1 MSKINSIFN
10 WVCIIV
16 SVYLIYWGASSQ
28 VKITQAI
35 NNATKNGSGS
45 HDFIDDNGTSYSP
58 SQMLTL
64 RIISIIAMIFGASTF
79 LSSNG
84 AFAIELDNFTSFS
97 TLQYPTGIKAVFGG
111 LLILIMFIILLVSQ
125 SHNDKQGVLTA
136 SIFSGITV
144 LATIL
149 QWFYGDTVYKQDKD
163 TTKAFEELAETHGL
177 TKRQRSELNS
187 CLSKQSKLR
196 QKLEKKAEGIN
207 TISKGFLS
215 VDGRQDPVVD
225 LGKSNKDLVQENKQ
239 LTAALQQTSKKLEQ
253 IEQDDDETGDDD
265 EFDLDGEEFGFD
277 DEED

>member
-16 SVYLIYWGASSQ
+16 SVYLIYWGASAQ

-35 NNATKNGSGS
+35 NNATKNGSSS

-58 SQMLTL
+58 SEMLIL

-84 AFAIELDNFTSFS
+84 AFAIELDNWTSFS
-97 TLQYPTGIKAVFGG
+97 TLQYPTGIKAIFGV
-111 LLILIMFIILLVSQ
+111 LLILIMFIIFLVSQ
-125 SHNDKQGVLTA
+125 SHNDKQESTL
-136 SIFSGITV
+136 SCIFAAITL
-144 LATIL
+144 LATVF

-177 TKRQRSELNS
+177 TRRQRSELNS
-187 CLSKQSKLR
+187 CLSKQSKLKE
-196 QKLEKKAEGIN
+196 KLDKKAEGID

-215 VDGRQDPVVD
+215 VGGKQDVVD
-225 LGKSNKDLVQENKQ
+225 TGKSNKDLIEENKQ
-239 LTAALQQTSKKLEQ
+239 LTAALQQTSKKLDQ
-253 IEQDDDETGDDD
+253 MEQDDDETGDDD

>member
-1 MSKINSIFN
+1 MSKINGIFN

-16 SVYLIYWGASSQ
+16 SVYLIYWGASAQ

-58 SQMLTL
+58 GQMLTL

-84 AFAIELDNFTSFS
+84 AFAIELDNWTSFS
-97 TLQYPTGIKAVFGG
+97 TLQYPTGIKAVFGV
-111 LLILIMFIILLVSQ
+111 LLIVIIGIICVVSQ
-125 SHNDKQGVLTA
+125 THNDNQGSITA
-136 SIFSGITV
+136 IIFAAIIS
-144 LATIL
+144 LATVF
-149 QWFYGDTVYKQDKD
+149 QWFYGDTVYKQDKKV
-163 TTKAFEELAETHGL
+163 TKAFEELAETHGL
-177 TKRQRSELNS
+177 TKRQRAELNS

-215 VDGRQDPVVD
+215 VDGKQDPVVD
-225 LGKSNKDLVQENKQ
+225 LGKSNKYLVQENKQ
-239 LTAALQQTSKKLEQ
+239 LSAALQQTSKKLEQ
-253 IEQDDDETGDDD
+253 MENDDETGDED
-265 EFDLDGEEFGFD
+265 EFDLDDLELGLD
-277 DEED
+277 DDDD